1 MYNKYTQFTG
11 GHMLLKVENLCKTY
25 PAFQL
30 KNISFELHEGF
41 ITGFIGKNGAGKT
54 TTIKSILDYVHPD
67 GGNVEMFDMKMSDN
81 EVAIKQQVG
90 VLLGELDYYPKT
102 KIKRISDI
110 QRRFFSNWDENI
122 YRDYLEKFNI
132 DENKLLCQL
141 SSGMRVKLGLAF
153 ALSHNAKLLILDE
166 PTSGLDPIARDELL
180 HIFRNIVSD
189 ENTGI
194 IYSTHITSDLDKCAD
209 YILYISN
216 GSLIA
221 NTTKDDLI
229 EEHRLVGGTLS
240 QLTEDLQRRAIGIQK
255 NAFGFSALVKTA
267 DLLPSDNTLQIAG
280 PNLEDIMIYYDLEE
294 KHNA

>member
-1 MYNKYTQFTG
+1 
-11 GHMLLKVENLCKTY
+11 MLLKVENLCKSY
-25 PAFQL
+25 PTFQL

-67 GGNVEMFDMKMSDN
+67 SGNVEMFDTKMSDD

-102 KIKRISDI
+102 KVKKISDI
-110 QRRFFSNWDENI
+110 QRRFYTNWDDNI
-122 YRDYLEKFNI
+122 YRNYLEEFEI
-132 DENKLLCQL
+132 DENKQLCQL
-141 SSGMRVKLGLAF
+141 SSGMRVKLGLSF
-153 ALSHNAKLLILDE
+153 ALSHKAKLLILDE

-180 HIFRNIVSD
+180 HIFSKIVSD
-189 ENTGI
+189 GKTGI

-229 EEHRLVGGTLS
+229 DEHRLLGGTLT
-240 QLTEDLQRRAIGIQK
+240 QLTDELQHRAIGIQK
-255 NAFGFSALVKTA
+255 NAFGFSALIKTA
-267 DLLPSDNTLQIAG
+267 DLLPSDDTLQIAR
-280 PNLEDIMIYYDLEE
+280 PNLEDIMIYYDSEE
-294 KHNA
+294 KHNV